1 MKSVHLSALPDATL
15 FDILDRLHEEYSIR
29 FDQSVA
35 EQIQEIEKEI
45 SRRDEKL
52 QPTQPRAAQ
61 PKPDKVSKPDKT
73 EPNEPS
79 LFRSPLA
86 TIVIV
91 ITWLIMLAKYTW
103 PVFAGTIAFYLF
115 FRFRQ

>member
-1 MKSVHLSALPDATL
+1 MKSVHLSDLPDATL
-15 FDILDRLHEEYSIR
+15 FEILDRLHEEYSIR
-29 FDQSVA
+29 FDQGVA

-52 QPTQPRAAQ
+52 QPKTQPKAQ
-61 PKPDKVSKPDKT
+61 PKTDKVSKPDKT

-103 PVFAGTIAFYLF
+103 PVFAGTLAFYLF
-115 FRFRQ
+115 FRFKQ